1 MKNDDDS
8 QRGVVRLKE
17 SAFLW
22 LPLAIATM
30 GLSISIVFAK
40 GDVLQFVVADF
51 NGAVW
56 NSRDG
61 GCALSSEHT
70 ATNGWSLAW

>member
-1 MKNDDDS
+1 MKNDDL
-8 QRGVVRLKE
+8 QMGVARLKE
-17 SAFLW
+17 STFLW
-22 LPLAIATM
+22 LSLAIAAL
-30 GLSISIVFAK
+30 GLPTSAAFAESIAS
-40 GDVLQFVVADF
+40 QFVSENF

-56 NSRDG
+56 DSRDG

>member
-22 LPLAIATM
+22 LPLTIAAL
-30 GLSISIVFAK
+30 GLPTLVAFAESIAS
-40 GDVLQFVVADF
+40 QFVSENF

>member
-17 SAFLW
+17 SAFPW
-22 LPLAIATM
+22 LSLAIAAL
-30 GLSISIVFAK
+30 GLPTLVAFAESIAS
-40 GDVLQFVVADF
+40 QFVSEDF

-56 NSRDG
+56 DSRDG
-61 GCALSSEHT
+61 GCALSSEHA
-70 ATNGWSLAW
+70 ATNGRGLAW